1 MESKFD
7 NINGPN
13 GHKRFFELF
22 LNAQPRIYGFLY
34 VMIHNRADVEDIL
47 QETVTGMWENFDKY
61 QEGTDFS
68 AWGIAIAR
76 NKAINFIKKNS
87 RSRPQLSEDVYKMIA
102 EHEAQ
107 GKTDYTEHAEA
118 LEQCSRE
125 LSERDQKILSLRYKE
140 EISMKK
146 IAQMLGRSST
156 GIYHTMARI
165 HTVLQECIRRT
176 LDLKQG

>member
-1 MESKFD
+1 MEGEFD
-7 NINGPN
+7 NINGPG

-47 QETVTGMWENFDKY
+47 QETVTSMWENFDKY
-61 QEGTDFS
+61 HEGADFS
-68 AWGIAIAR
+68 AWGIVIAR
-76 NKAINFIKKNS
+76 NKAINFVKKNS
-87 RSRPQLSEDVYKMIA
+87 RSRPHLSEDVYNMIA
-102 EHEAQ
+102 EQESQ
-107 GKTDYTEHAEA
+107 EKTDYTEHAAA
-118 LEQCSRE
+118 LDQCSKKLNESDR
-125 LSERDQKILSLRYKE
+125 KIIFLRYQD

-146 IAQMLGRSST
+146 IAQTLGRSTT

-165 HTVLQECIRRT
+165 HTLLQECIRRT

>member
-1 MESKFD
+1 MDGKID
-7 NINGPN
+7 NIGGSG

-34 VMIHNRADVEDIL
+34 VMIHNRADVEDLL
-47 QETVTGMWENFDKY
+47 QETVTSMWENFDKY

-68 AWGIAIAR
+68 TWGIAIAR

-87 RSRPQLSEDVYKMIA
+87 RSRSHLSEDVYNMIA
-102 EHEAQ
+102 EHEDQ

-118 LEQCSRE
+118 LEQCSKKLNE
-125 LSERDQKILSLRYKE
+125 LDRKIISLRYKD

-165 HTVLQECIRRT
+165 HTLLQECIRRT